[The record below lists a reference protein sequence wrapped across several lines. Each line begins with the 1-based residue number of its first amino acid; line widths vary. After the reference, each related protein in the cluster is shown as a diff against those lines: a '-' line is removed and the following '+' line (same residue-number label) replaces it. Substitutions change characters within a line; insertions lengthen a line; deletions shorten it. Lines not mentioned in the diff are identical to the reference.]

1 MQTDPADYTTTL
13 VADTVTHDTC
23 IHHYCSNMN
32 SSGHIMDSR
41 SLCGIYGL
49 YVILSCINPVCQDE
63 LASTSHIILLRHAS
77 NELQIIEH
85 MYAQQ

>member
-1 MQTDPADYTTTL
+1 MQRPGVSL
-13 VADTVTHDTC
+13 RLL
-23 IHHYCSNMN
+23 SNKALFIEK
-32 SSGHIMDSR
+32 IMDSR